1 MSLWA
6 LTAGPRLHR
15 IMYASAFVGAP
26 QGDIMTNNTTTN
38 ETANLTTLEPESG
51 MLDSILDALTASPEV
66 MLMAAVMVA
75 MGAYI
80 MYTQPAVKALVMP
93 YIKKYDDEILAALEK
108 GLTKAQMK
116 AYKKLDDTAQK
127 HVKDAMLRNV
137 LLSAWDENDDGLVA
151 LVKLEAK
158 KALNDARA

>member
-1 MSLWA
+1 
-6 LTAGPRLHR
+6 
-15 IMYASAFVGAP
+15 
-26 QGDIMTNNTTTN
+26 MTNNTTTN
-38 ETANLTTLEPESG
+38 ETSNLTTLEPESG
-51 MLDSILDALTASPEV
+51 ILDSILDALTASPEV

-108 GLTKAQMK
+108 GLTKTQMK
-116 AYKKLDDTAQK
+116 AYEKLDDAAQK

-137 LLSAWDENDDGLVA
+137 VLSAWDENDDGLVA

>member
-1 MSLWA
+1 
-6 LTAGPRLHR
+6 
-15 IMYASAFVGAP
+15 
-26 QGDIMTNNTTTN
+26 MTNNTTTN
-38 ETANLTTLEPESG
+38 ETSNLTTLEPESG

-93 YIKKYDDEILAALEK
+93 YIKKYDDEILAVLEK
-108 GLTKAQMK
+108 GLTKVQMK
-116 AYKKLDDTAQK
+116 AYKKLDDAAQK

-137 LLSAWDENDDGLVA
+137 LLSAWDENDDALVA
-151 LVKLEAK
+151 LVKVEAR
-158 KALNDARA
+158 KALNNARA

>member
-1 MSLWA
+1 MA
-6 LTAGPRLHR
+6 
-15 IMYASAFVGAP
+15 
-26 QGDIMTNNTTTN
+26 NNTTTN
-38 ETANLTTLEPESG
+38 ETSNLTTLEPESG
-51 MLDSILDALTASPEV
+51 MLDSMLDALTASPEV

-116 AYKKLDDTAQK
+116 AYAKLDDAAQK

-137 LLSAWDENDDGLVA
+137 VLSTWDENDDGLVA

>member
-1 MSLWA
+1 MA
-6 LTAGPRLHR
+6 
-15 IMYASAFVGAP
+15 
-26 QGDIMTNNTTTN
+26 NNTTTN
-38 ETANLTTLEPESG
+38 ETSNLTTLEPESG
-51 MLDSILDALTASPEV
+51 MLGSMLDALTASPEV
-66 MLMAAVMVA
+66 MLMAAVMLA

-116 AYKKLDDTAQK
+116 AYEKLDDAAQK

-137 LLSAWDENDDGLVA
+137 VLSAWDENDDGLVA

>member
-1 MSLWA
+1 
-6 LTAGPRLHR
+6 
-15 IMYASAFVGAP
+15 
-26 QGDIMTNNTTTN
+26 MTNNTTTN
-38 ETANLTTLEPESG
+38 ETSNLTTLEPESG

-108 GLTKAQMK
+108 GLTKTQMK
-116 AYKKLDDTAQK
+116 AYEKLDDAAQK

-137 LLSAWDENDDGLVA
+137 VLSAWDETDAGLVA

>member
-1 MSLWA
+1 
-6 LTAGPRLHR
+6 
-15 IMYASAFVGAP
+15 
-26 QGDIMTNNTTTN
+26 MTNNTTTN
-38 ETANLTTLEPESG
+38 ETTNLTTLEPESG

-116 AYKKLDDTAQK
+116 AYAKLDDAAQK

-137 LLSAWDENDDGLVA
+137 VLSARDENDDALVA